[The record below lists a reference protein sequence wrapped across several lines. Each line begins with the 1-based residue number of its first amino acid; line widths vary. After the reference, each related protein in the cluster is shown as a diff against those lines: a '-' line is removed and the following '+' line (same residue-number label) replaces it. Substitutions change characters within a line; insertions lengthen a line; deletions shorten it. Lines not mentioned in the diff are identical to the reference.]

1 MSRRG
6 LFVGMVALD
15 MIYLVKQLPD
25 RNQKIVAIDFTTSAG
40 GPATNAAVT
49 FSYLGNSATLMGIV
63 GTHALSQ
70 IIRADLQQWQVEIAD
85 LDPQRRDPVP
95 AACILVTQSTGDRA
109 VVSLAAPQASSS
121 QSSSSAKPREP
132 LAAQVLSQVSS
143 SLDGTEIVLIDGHQM
158 DLSRA
163 IAQQAH
169 ALAIPVV
176 ADCGSWKPGFE
187 EVLPY
192 VSHAICSANFYPP
205 QCQTAAEVLAYLEAL
220 AVPHVAITGGDQPI
234 QFLSLGQFGEIPVPT
249 VAAVDTVG
257 AGDIFHGAF
266 CHFLLHPNSTQSGF
280 ADALAQAVQVAS
292 YSCQFFGTLAVLRAI
307 ARKASTFCQACVYFA
322 ISAAR

>member
-1 MSRRG
+1 
-6 LFVGMVALD
+6 MVALD
-15 MIYLVKQLPD
+15 MIYLVERLPD

-49 FSYLGNSATLMGIV
+49 FSYLGNSAMLMGIV
-63 GTHALSQ
+63 GAHPLSQ

-95 AACILVTQSTGDRA
+95 TASILVTQATGDRA
-109 VVSLAAPQASSS
+109 VVSLAAPHASFSPNP
-121 QSSSSAKPREP
+121 QSPNPPA
-132 LAAQVLSQVSS
+132 LS
-143 SLDGTEIVLIDGHQM
+143 SLDGVEIVLIDGHQM

-220 AVPHVAITGGDQPI
+220 AVPHVAITGGDQSI
-234 QFLSLGQFGEIPVPT
+234 QYLSLGQFGEIPVPT
-249 VAAVDTVG
+249 VAVVDTLG

-266 CHFLLHPNSTQSGF
+266 CHFLLHHTPAQSGF
-280 ADALAQAVQVAS
+280 IDALAQAVQVAS
-292 YSCQFFGTLAVLRAI
+292 YSCQFFGTRRWMESSKLFL
-307 ARKASTFCQACVYFA
+307 
-322 ISAAR
+322 

>member
-15 MIYLVKQLPD
+15 MIYLVEQLPD

-49 FSYLGNSATLMGIV
+49 FSYLGNSATLMGSV

-70 IIRADLQQWQVEIAD
+70 IIRADLQQWQVELVD

-95 AACILVTQSTGDRA
+95 TASILVTQATGDRA
-109 VVSLAAPQASSS
+109 VVSLTAPHASFLPANHSPITHSPNPQASIN
-121 QSSSSAKPREP
+121 
-132 LAAQVLSQVSS
+132 LD
-143 SLDGTEIVLIDGHQM
+143 SLEIVLIDGHQM
-158 DLSRA
+158 ALSKA

-234 QFLSLGQFGEIPVPT
+234 QFLSRGQFGEISVTT
-249 VAAVDTVG
+249 VAAVDTLG

-266 CHFLLHPNSTQSGF
+266 CHFLLHHTPTQSGF
-280 ADALAQAVQVAS
+280 TDALAQAVQVAS
-292 YSCQFFGTLAVLRAI
+292 YSCQFFGTRRWMESGKL
-307 ARKASTFCQACVYFA
+307 FF
-322 ISAAR
+322 